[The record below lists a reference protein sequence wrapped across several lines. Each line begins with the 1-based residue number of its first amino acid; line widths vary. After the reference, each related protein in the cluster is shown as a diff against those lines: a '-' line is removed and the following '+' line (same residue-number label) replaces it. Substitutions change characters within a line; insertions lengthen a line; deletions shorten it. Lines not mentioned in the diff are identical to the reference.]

1 MIHLLHCP
9 QMTPLARRIAEGRPN
24 IRLGAVSWQSFRDG
38 FPALCI
44 EDAKSLRHRDVVFLA
59 SLDEP
64 GEIFRQLSVVFEI
77 PRLVA
82 RSLTVLL
89 PFFPVGTM
97 ERVDREG
104 QVATASTLARMISLT
119 PFTRSGPTQ
128 LVIFDIHA
136 LQERFYFTDAVIPR
150 LETAIPLLRERL
162 REYPNAAIA
171 FPDEGAQKRFG
182 GMFPDRHIILCHKTR
197 RGDTREVTIRE
208 GNPNGRHVVIVDDL
222 VMTGGTLLQSAEALR
237 ASGACQV
244 SAYVTHG
251 VFPDQ
256 TWTRFTDAGFHRF
269 WLTDSCPKTVDAV
282 QGREPFELLSL
293 GNMIA
298 GLLDEEMC

>member
-1 MIHLLHCP
+1 MPPTRQPKEDL
-9 QMTPLARRIAEGRPN
+9 TVEEKIA
-24 IRLGAVSWQSFRDG
+24 
-38 FPALCI
+38 
-44 EDAKSLRHRDVVFLA
+44 VFLA

-64 GEIFRQLSVVFEI
+64 GEIFRQLSVIFEI

-104 QVATASTLARMISLT
+104 QVATASALARIISLT
-119 PFTRSGPTQ
+119 PFTLSGPTQ

-162 REYPNAAIA
+162 RDDPGAAIA

-197 RGDTREVTIRE
+197 QGDNREVTIRE
-208 GNPNGRHVVIVDDL
+208 GDPNGRHVVIVDDL

-237 ASGACQV
+237 ASGASQV

-256 TWTRFTDAGFHRF
+256 TWTRFSDAGFHRF
-269 WLTDSCPKTVDAV
+269 WLTDSCPKTVDVV
-282 QGREPFELLSL
+282 QGRNPFEVLSL
-293 GNMIA
+293 GDMIA
-298 GLLDEEMC
+298 GLLDDGDP

>member
-9 QMTPLARRIAEGRPN
+9 QMTDLARRIANR
-24 IRLGAVSWQSFRDG
+24 RSDVQLGTVSWESFRDG
-38 FPALCI
+38 FPDLYI
-44 EDAKSLRHRDVVFLA
+44 ENARSLRNRHVVFLA
-59 SLDEP
+59 SLDKP
-64 GEIFRQLSVVFEI
+64 GEIFRQLSVIFEI

-104 QVATASTLARMISLT
+104 QVATASTLARMVSLT
-119 PFTRSGPTQ
+119 PFTLSGPTQ

-162 REYPNAAIA
+162 LDHPEAAIA

-182 GMFPDRHIILCHKTR
+182 GMFPDRHIILCHKSR
-197 RGDTREVTIRE
+197 RGDNREVTIRE

-237 ASGACQV
+237 ASGASQV
-244 SAYVTHG
+244 SAYTTHG
-251 VFPDQ
+251 VFPGQ
-256 TWTRFTDAGFHRF
+256 TWTKFTDAGFHRF
-269 WLTDSCPKTVDAV
+269 WLTDSCPQTVDAV
-282 QGREPFELLSL
+282 QGRNPFEVLSL
-293 GNMIA
+293 GAIIA
-298 GLLDEEMC
+298 DLLDDEDA

>member
-1 MIHLLHCP
+1 VIHLLHCP
-9 QMTPLARRIAEGRPN
+9 QMTNLAQRIANRRPDVQ
-24 IRLGAVSWQSFRDG
+24 LGTVSWQSFRDG
-38 FPALCI
+38 FPDLYVEGAR
-44 EDAKSLRHRDVVFLA
+44 SLRNRHVVFLA

-64 GEIFRQLSVVFEI
+64 GEVFRQLSVIFEI
-77 PRLVA
+77 PRLLA

-119 PFTRSGPTQ
+119 PFTLSGPTQ

-162 REYPNAAIA
+162 RDDPGAAIA

-182 GMFPDRHIILCHKTR
+182 GMFPDRHVILCHKTR
-197 RGDTREVTIRE
+197 HDDNRKVTIRE
-208 GNPNGRHVVIVDDL
+208 GEPNGRHVVIVDDL
-222 VMTGGTLLQSAEALR
+222 VMTGGTLLQSAGALR
-237 ASGACQV
+237 DAGASQV

-251 VFPDQ
+251 VFPGQ
-256 TWTRFTDAGFHRF
+256 SWTRFTDAEFHRF

-282 QGREPFELLSL
+282 QGRDPFEVLSL
-293 GNMIA
+293 GDTLA
-298 GLLDEEMC
+298 DLLGDGDP